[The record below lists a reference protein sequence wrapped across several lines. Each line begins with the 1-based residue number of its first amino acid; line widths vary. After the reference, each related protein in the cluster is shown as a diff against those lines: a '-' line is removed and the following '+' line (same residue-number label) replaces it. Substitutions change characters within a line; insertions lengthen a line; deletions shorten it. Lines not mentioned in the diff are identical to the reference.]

1 MLRHGQALGMAQ
13 APVLRVVVQSGFD
26 RALWLMEL
34 PMPVLPEQMTA
45 HIQAHLTL
53 RQMVADALADG
64 AADLAGDGASSQTTE
79 AAHRLAARAVAVWQR
94 KLRDAQSDPV
104 SRGAALGALVSL
116 ADRFDMGAID
126 AGASGSQDW
135 AEQALALLG
144 ALPTGALG
152 DALAGLLALAR
163 HALERSAGFVQG
175 LDGLVQGLSDHDF
188 VLALPAMRGA
198 FAWLPARERGQF
210 AQQVAGLHGK
220 DGPGDWRQLLARL
233 PSDGDALAQAQA
245 MRDEAAALARLRH
258 WGVWETDPEET

>member
-1 MLRHGQALGMAQ
+1 
-13 APVLRVVVQSGFD
+13 
-26 RALWLMEL
+26 
-34 PMPVLPEQMTA
+34 
-45 HIQAHLTL
+45 
-53 RQMVADALADG
+53 
-64 AADLAGDGASSQTTE
+64 
-79 AAHRLAARAVAVWQR
+79 VAVWQR